1 MIYLFP
7 CHVKNFFHHLYCLLK
22 LIDRR
27 PDSHT
32 AALIAGWMRKNL
44 KVAVICI
51 STTKGSYRIET
62 MGLRF
67 YDEWIVIKLQ

>member
-1 MIYLFP
+1 MIYLYP

-44 KVAVICI
+44 KAAVICI
-51 STTKGSYRIET
+51 STTKGRIE
-62 MGLRF
+62 L
-67 YDEWIVIKLQ
+67 KLWGFVFMMSG